1 MTTETESL
9 ITIGRV
15 VRSWGVKGEIL
26 VASLGVDHGMFF
38 EINEIGVQKAT
49 KDVSQKNDPGS
60 LPIQWKKL
68 KSVKAHNN
76 FIVVGMESCD
86 TPEEADKYRGAVIR
100 VKRSDDHQLQT
111 GVYYHD
117 QIIGMMVCTADGDYL
132 GRITSIIET
141 GSNDVYVV
149 DGNGREYLIPAIR
162 SCVEEI
168 DVESQKMIVKLM
180 EVI

>member
-1 MTTETESL
+1 MTAETESL

-15 VRSWGVKGEIL
+15 VRSWGVKGELL
-26 VASLGVDHGMFF
+26 VASLGVDHGIFF
-38 EINEIGVQKAT
+38 GINEIGVQHAIN
-49 KDVSQKNDPGS
+49 DVSQKNDPES
-60 LPIQWKKL
+60 LLIQWKKL
-68 KSVKAHNN
+68 KSVRAHNN
-76 FIVVGMESCD
+76 FMVMGIESCD

-100 VKRSDDHQLQT
+100 VKRSDHHQLQA

-117 QIIGMMVCTADGDYL
+117 QIIGMMVCTAEGNYL

-149 DGNGREYLIPAIR
+149 DGNDREYLIPAIR
-162 SCVEEI
+162 SCVEDI
-168 DVESQKMIVKLM
+168 DVESQKMIVRLM